1 MKSGEELTTDFL
13 VIGSGIAG
21 LRAAIELAAVG
32 KVLLLT
38 KERPTESNTE
48 WAQGGIAVALGDED
62 EVSLHYEDTLR
73 AGDGLCRPEA
83 ARVLVEEGIRYIN
96 ELIDWGTAFDREGTH
111 LSFSKEAAHSRSR
124 VLHAHGDST
133 GSEIIRVLL
142 KKALANPN
150 VTLKP
155 HCFSLDLIEQDG
167 AVWGAYFLDEQRQ
180 CLHKV
185 RARSVVLTSG
195 GAGQVYSE
203 TTNPD
208 LATGDGLAMAH
219 RAGAVLADMEFF
231 QFHPTA
237 LFLNGAPRFL
247 LTEAIR
253 GEGGCLRNI
262 DCERFMRQYHEMG
275 DLAPRDVVSRAVVA
289 EMKKTMSKFAY
300 LDLTHL
306 DGNLIK
312 KRFPKVYATC
322 LNYNIDI
329 TVDMIPTHPA
339 AHYMMGGVRTDLEGR
354 TSLRNLY
361 AAGEVACTGVHGAN
375 RLASNSLLE
384 GLVYGAR
391 AGQTAAREAP
401 PSVPGHLKAESP
413 ERVECGP
420 DLHRLKETRKGIQRL
435 MWENVGILRDGRE
448 LKEALRHLL
457 HLGSHFKAS
466 SANRAECELKNLI
479 TVAELMIVSAMA
491 REESRGAHYR
501 SDHPYRNEQKFKKHS
516 VISTST
522 RVDFVDFSLPKAS
535 QEAPVAKLERPGEPG
550 ARPEP
555 DPTARARA

>member
-1 MKSGEELTTDFL
+1 MQHESETITTDFL

-21 LRAAIELAAVG
+21 LRAAIEMSAAG
-32 KVLLLT
+32 RVLLLT
-38 KERPTESNTE
+38 KERLNESNTE
-48 WAQGGIAVALGDED
+48 WAQGGIAVALSDED
-62 EVSLHYEDTLR
+62 EVSVHYEDTLR
-73 AGDGLCRPEA
+73 AGDGLCSTDA
-83 ARVLVEEGIRYIN
+83 VKVLVEEGVRYIT
-96 ELIDWGTAFDREGTH
+96 ELIDWGTEFDRDGVQ

-124 VLHAHGDST
+124 VLHAQGDST
-133 GSEIIRVLL
+133 GREIIRVLL
-142 KKALANPN
+142 KKALASQN
-150 VTLKP
+150 VVLKP
-155 HCFSLDLIEQDG
+155 HCFSLDLIVEDG
-167 AVWGAYFLDEQRQ
+167 AVWGAWFLDEQEGRV
-180 CLHKV
+180 CKV
-185 RARSVVLTSG
+185 LARSTVLASG

-219 RAGAVLADMEFF
+219 RAGAFLADMEFF

-237 LFLNGAPRFL
+237 LFLQGAPRFL

-253 GEGGCLRNI
+253 GEGGYLRNI
-262 DCERFMRQYHEMG
+262 DCDRFMHQYHEMG

-289 EMKKTMSKFAY
+289 EMKKTNSNFAY

-306 DGNLIK
+306 EANLIK

-322 LNYNIDI
+322 QSYNIDI

-339 AHYMMGGVRTDLEGR
+339 AHYLMGGVKTDLFGR

-391 AGQTAAREAP
+391 AGQAAASDTCH
-401 PSVPGHLKAESP
+401 SVPASLESRANTLP
-413 ERVECGP
+413 ANGREPNRMK
-420 DLHRLKETRKGIQRL
+420 DTKKSIQRL
-435 MWENVGILRDGRE
+435 MWEKVGILRDGRD
-448 LKEALRHLL
+448 LKEALRHLM
-457 HLGSHFKAS
+457 HLGSHFRTPS
-466 SANRAECELKNLI
+466 VNRAECELINLI

-501 SDHPYRNEQKFKKHS
+501 SDHPYKNDQKLQKHS
-516 VISTST
+516 VIANAA
-522 RVDFVDFSLPKAS
+522 RVDFVNFNSS
-535 QEAPVAKLERPGEPG
+535 QTAKEAPAAK
-550 ARPEP
+550 
-555 DPTARARA
+555 

>member
-1 MKSGEELTTDFL
+1 MQPESETITVDFL

-21 LRAAIELAAVG
+21 LRAAIEMSAAG
-32 KVLLLT
+32 RVLLLT
-38 KERPTESNTE
+38 KERLNESNTE
-48 WAQGGIAVALGDED
+48 WAQGGIAVALSDED

-73 AGDGLCRPEA
+73 AGDGLCSPEA
-83 ARVLVEEGIRYIN
+83 VKVLVEEGVRYIT
-96 ELIDWGTAFDREGTH
+96 ELIDWGTEFDRDGVH
-111 LSFSKEAAHSRSR
+111 LSFSREAAHSRSR
-124 VLHAHGDST
+124 VLHAQGDST
-133 GSEIIRVLL
+133 GREIIRVLL
-142 KKALANPN
+142 KKALASQN
-150 VTLKP
+150 VVLKP
-155 HCFSLDLIEQDG
+155 HCFSLDLIVEDG
-167 AVWGAYFLDEQRQ
+167 AVWGAWFLDEQEKRVR
-180 CLHKV
+180 KV
-185 RARSVVLTSG
+185 LAGSTVLASG

-208 LATGDGLAMAH
+208 LATGDGQAMAH

-237 LFLNGAPRFL
+237 LFLQGAPRFL

-253 GEGGCLRNI
+253 GEGGYLRNI

-289 EMKKTMSKFAY
+289 EMKKTNSNFAY

-306 DGNLIK
+306 EANLIK

-322 LNYNIDI
+322 QSYNIDI

-339 AHYMMGGVRTDLEGR
+339 AHYLMGGVKTDLFGR

-391 AGQTAAREAP
+391 AGQAVASDRHGT
-401 PSVPGHLKAESP
+401 VPASLESKAIALP
-413 ERVECGP
+413 EHSRA
-420 DLHRLKETRKGIQRL
+420 LSRLKETKKAIQRL
-435 MWENVGILRDGRE
+435 MWEKVGILRDGRD
-448 LKEALRHLL
+448 LKDALRHLM
-457 HLGSHFKAS
+457 HLGSHFKAP
-466 SANRAECELKNLI
+466 SASRAECELINLI

-501 SDHPYRNEQKFKKHS
+501 ADHPCRNDQKLQKHS
-516 VISTST
+516 VISTASH
-522 RVDFVDFSLPKAS
+522 VDFVNFNSPK
-535 QEAPVAKLERPGEPG
+535 
-550 ARPEP
+550 
-555 DPTARARA
+555 TAREIPAAK

>member
-1 MKSGEELTTDFL
+1 MSHEAETITTDFL

-21 LRAAIELAAVG
+21 LRAAIELSAAGSV
-32 KVLLLT
+32 VLLA
-38 KERPTESNTE
+38 KERLNESNTE
-48 WAQGGIAVALGDED
+48 WAQGGIAVALSDED

-73 AGDGLCRPEA
+73 AGVGLCSPDA
-83 ARVLVEEGIRYIN
+83 VRVLVEEGVRYIT
-96 ELIDWGTAFDREGTH
+96 ELIDWGTEFDRNGVH

-124 VLHAHGDST
+124 VLHVHGDST
-133 GSEIIRVLL
+133 GREIIRVLL
-142 KKALANPN
+142 KKALASRN
-150 VTLKP
+150 VVLKP
-155 HCFSLDLIEQDG
+155 HCFSLDLVVEDG
-167 AVWGAYFLDEQRQ
+167 LVWGAWFLDEPARRVR
-180 CLHKV
+180 KV
-185 RARSVVLTSG
+185 LARSTVLASG

-208 LATGDGLAMAH
+208 LATGDGQAMAH

-237 LFLNGAPRFL
+237 LFLQGAPRFL

-253 GEGGCLRNI
+253 GEGGYLRNI
-262 DCERFMRQYHEMG
+262 DCERFMPKYHEMA
-275 DLAPRDVVSRAVVA
+275 DLAPRDVVSRAIVA
-289 EMKKTMSKFAY
+289 EMKRSGSNFAY

-306 DGNLIK
+306 DAELIK
-312 KRFPKVYATC
+312 RRFPKVYATC
-322 LNYNIDI
+322 QSYNIDI

-339 AHYMMGGVRTDLEGR
+339 AHYLMGGIKTDLWGR

-391 AGQTAAREAP
+391 AGRAAASEKHGPVPASVASKAREFP
-401 PSVPGHLKAESP
+401 RDS
-413 ERVECGP
+413 P
-420 DLHRLKETRKGIQRL
+420 DLTRIRETKKVMQRL
-435 MWENVGILRDGRE
+435 MWEKVGILRDGRD

-457 HLGSHFKAS
+457 HLGSHFKMS
-466 SANRAECELKNLI
+466 STSRAECELVNLV

-501 SDHPYRNEQKFKKHS
+501 ADYPCRSDQKLQKHS
-516 VISTST
+516 VISNASH
-522 RVDFVDFSLPKAS
+522 VDFVDLNSPES
-535 QEAPVAKLERPGEPG
+535 VREAPVAR
-550 ARPEP
+550 
-555 DPTARARA
+555 

>member
-1 MKSGEELTTDFL
+1 MKSGTEVVTTDFL
-13 VIGSGIAG
+13 IIGSGIAG
-21 LRAAIELAAVG
+21 LRAAIELGAMG

-48 WAQGGIAVALGDED
+48 WAQGGIAVAMSDED

-73 AGDGLCRPEA
+73 AGDGLCSPEA
-83 ARVLVEEGIRYIN
+83 VKVLVEEGIHYIN
-96 ELIDWGTAFDREGTH
+96 ELIDWGTAFDRDGTN

-133 GSEIIRVLL
+133 GREIIRVLL
-142 KKALANPN
+142 KKALTNSN
-150 VTLKP
+150 VTLEP
-155 HCFSLDLIEQDG
+155 HCFSLDLIVQDG
-167 AVWGAYFLDEQRQ
+167 AVWGAHFLDEQEKRSR
-180 CLHKV
+180 KV
-185 RARSVVLTSG
+185 LARSTLLASG

-253 GEGGCLRNI
+253 GEGGYLRNI
-262 DCERFMRQYHEMG
+262 DCERFMRQYHELG
-275 DLAPRDVVSRAVVA
+275 DLAPRDVVSRALVA
-289 EMKKTMSKFAY
+289 EMKKTMSRFAY

-312 KRFPKVYATC
+312 KRFPRVYSTC

-339 AHYMMGGVRTDLEGR
+339 AHYLMGGIKTDLEGR

-391 AGQTAAREAP
+391 AGRTAAAEAP
-401 PSVPGHLKAESP
+401 ACIPPQLDGLTLQRAESS
-413 ERVECGP
+413 P
-420 DLHRLKETRKGIQRL
+420 DLHRVKETKKGIQRL
-435 MWENVGILRDGRE
+435 MWEKVGILRDGRE
-448 LKEALRHLL
+448 LKEALRHLM
-457 HLGSHFKAS
+457 HLGSHFRTAS
-466 SANRAECELKNLI
+466 GNRAECELTNLI

-516 VISTST
+516 AVSTAT
-522 RVDFVDFSLPKAS
+522 RVDFVDFSLPKS
-535 QEAPVAKLERPGEPG
+535 SKEESVAK
-550 ARPEP
+550 
-555 DPTARARA
+555 